1 MKSSRVFIPLL
12 LVLVL
17 PLGACG
23 QSKEEKAREQFKQAL
38 SNAGITT
45 APTATVSK
53 EVARGWPTKFCSL
66 TVGMTR
72 DEIRAVMGE
81 PSETYNDS
89 SANQDQWKGWD
100 LELTAFYNIDDV
112 SISLDDSVGT
122 ANLPCGQSRK

>member
-1 MKSSRVFIPLL
+1 MKNPRVFIPLL
-12 LVLVL
+12 LVLAL

-23 QSKEEKAREQFKQAL
+23 QSKEEKAREQFKQEL

-45 APTATVSK
+45 SPTAPVSK
-53 EVARGWPTKFCSL
+53 DVARGWPAKFCSL

-72 DEIRAVMGE
+72 DQIRAVMGK

-112 SISLDDSVGT
+112 STSLDDSVNT